1 MSDFGVGGVLYLYMS
16 RHSVYTELLQRH
28 RKMVW
33 GLCWKQAHGHY
44 ERCCDLVQEVSIALW
59 LHFDDLRPD
68 ASPREERAWVR
79 WWTRS
84 VLDLQRRKERPS
96 LLPLTA
102 RVADTVAADDLLM
115 QKEEM
120 EHLMAALNPEERE
133 LVRLHIEGYRSE
145 EIAETMRLS
154 RDAVYQRFHRAV
166 VKMRR
171 VALLLVLLC
180 VAATVAVAVVP
191 QWRKQ
196 VFSRSDKEETP
207 EHVIVEQD
215 ESHPSPTLSATPE
228 AEADTVALRPVWIPP
243 EPLPYLTVPVDTA
256 LPDLPAQKPEVKVVY
271 DGKRLVFNGLVD
283 GELIVVRNTKGV
295 LIALKR
301 AHGTSCAIDFPAY
314 RYSNTTYILQIG
326 TRADRIRIDL

>member
-1 MSDFGVGGVLYLYMS
+1 MS

-44 ERCCDLVQEVSIALW
+44 ERCCDLVQEVSVALW

-102 RVADTVAADDLLM
+102 MVADTVAADDLLM
-115 QKEEM
+115 HKEEM
-120 EHLMAALNPEERE
+120 EHLMAALSPAEQE

-145 EIAETMRLS
+145 EIAETMGLS

-191 QWRKQ
+191 QWREQ
-196 VFSRSDKEETP
+196 VFSRSGKEETP

-215 ESHPSPTLSATPE
+215 ESCPSPTLVSSLGPAGISTGSA
-228 AEADTVALRPVWIPP
+228 V
-243 EPLPYLTVPVDTA
+243 LP
-256 LPDLPAQKPEVKVVY
+256 
-271 DGKRLVFNGLVD
+271 
-283 GELIVVRNTKGV
+283 
-295 LIALKR
+295 
-301 AHGTSCAIDFPAY
+301 
-314 RYSNTTYILQIG
+314 
-326 TRADRIRIDL
+326 

>member
-102 RVADTVAADDLLM
+102 RVM
-115 QKEEM
+115 
-120 EHLMAALNPEERE
+120 
-133 LVRLHIEGYRSE
+133 
-145 EIAETMRLS
+145 
-154 RDAVYQRFHRAV
+154 
-166 VKMRR
+166 
-171 VALLLVLLC
+171 
-180 VAATVAVAVVP
+180 
-191 QWRKQ
+191 
-196 VFSRSDKEETP
+196 
-207 EHVIVEQD
+207 
-215 ESHPSPTLSATPE
+215 
-228 AEADTVALRPVWIPP
+228 
-243 EPLPYLTVPVDTA
+243 
-256 LPDLPAQKPEVKVVY
+256 
-271 DGKRLVFNGLVD
+271 
-283 GELIVVRNTKGV
+283 
-295 LIALKR
+295 
-301 AHGTSCAIDFPAY
+301 
-314 RYSNTTYILQIG
+314 
-326 TRADRIRIDL
+326 